1 MVLKKKHKK
10 GGIGGGINDYNENV
24 FFEVFVLA
32 VGDDHGG
39 VGPCPYLSGFL
50 RFLNDLLGFG
60 DVGVGVAFCDVGV
73 DGFVDHGV
81 SVELG
86 HGTCAGSD
94 LTVGWSLGIGIGFR
108 NLRFLHTTLPVS
120 VFTR

>member
-1 MVLKKKHKK
+1 MK
-10 GGIGGGINDYNENV
+10 NV
-24 FFEVFVLA
+24 FSNVFIPIS
-32 VGDDHGG
+32 GDDHVE

-73 DGFVDHGV
+73 VGFVDHGV

-86 HGTCAGSD
+86 HGTCTGSD

-108 NLRFLHTTLPVS
+108 NLRFLQTTLPVS